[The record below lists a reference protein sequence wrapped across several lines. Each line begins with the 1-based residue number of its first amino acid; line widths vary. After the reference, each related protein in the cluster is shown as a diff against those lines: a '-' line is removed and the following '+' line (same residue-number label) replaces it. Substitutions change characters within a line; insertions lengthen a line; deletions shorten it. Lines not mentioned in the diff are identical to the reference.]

1 MLRSLYIAAFCAI
14 LSGPVMANPMIMD
27 PYARSSGPTARAGA
41 AFFMIHGGETADRLL
56 DARSEAAKR
65 VELHTHIMTQ
75 DGLAKMVRLKDG
87 IEIPA
92 GGMVRLERGGMHVM
106 FMGLTAPF
114 EQGMPITVTLVFEHA
129 GEIEVQIP
137 VDQER
142 RPAVSN
148 ASHDH

>member
-1 MLRSLYIAAFCAI
+1 MLRPLYMAACCAV
-14 LSGPVMANPMIMD
+14 LSGPVLANPMIMD

-56 DARSEAAKR
+56 DARSDAAKR

-75 DGLAKMVRLKDG
+75 DGLAKMERLEDG
-87 IEIPA
+87 IPIPA

-114 EQGMPITVTLVFEHA
+114 EQDMSVAVTLVFEHA
-129 GEIEVQIP
+129 GDIEVQIP

-142 RPAVSN
+142 RPEASSK
-148 ASHDH
+148 SHDH